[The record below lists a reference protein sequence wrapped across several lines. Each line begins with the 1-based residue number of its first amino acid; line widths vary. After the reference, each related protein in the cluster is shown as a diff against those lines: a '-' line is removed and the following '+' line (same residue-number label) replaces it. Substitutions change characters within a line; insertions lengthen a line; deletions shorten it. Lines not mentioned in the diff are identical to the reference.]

1 VKSHELGIHSET
13 LASNFLRSQG
23 WCILERNYRA
33 GRKEID
39 IIARNGN
46 VVAFV
51 EVKARAGTGYGHP
64 LYAITWKKRREIAHV
79 ARVWLERNPLRDCDY
94 RFDAVA
100 ICWSGSSHTVEHV
113 EDAWRIDIR

>member
-1 VKSHELGIHSET
+1 MNPHDLGRVSET
-13 LASNFLRSQG
+13 LACRYLRARG
-23 WCILERNYRA
+23 WRILERNYRA

-39 IIARNGN
+39 IIARAGN
-46 VVAFV
+46 VIAFV
-51 EVKARAGTGYGHP
+51 EVKARARADYGHP

-79 ARVWLERNPLRDCDY
+79 ARVWLERNTQSGCDY

-100 ICWSGSSHTVEHV
+100 VSWSGSLHTVEHV